1 MTVHNHGERVITMG
15 NEANQNST
23 NENVNTE
30 AENTTN
36 TEADNNSVLTPEST
50 PNDTS
55 ENKPIERTYTQDE
68 VNRMMANEK
77 RQGRQSVLKELGLNP
92 EDKNA
97 VKATKA
103 LLDSQ
108 KTAEQ
113 IAAEKLANEAAD
125 KLDALKRAETAE
137 RKLVVL
143 TSGCNPN
150 YIEEVF
156 ALASAKV
163 TESVDFETALKSVKT
178 KCPAFFEGGD
188 TGTGNNGGYHKP
200 NNNKP
205 GTLGASLAQKAIQ
218 ANSNKNTYF
227 TN

>member
-1 MTVHNHGERVITMG
+1 MTVHNHGERTVTMD
-15 NEANQNST
+15 NETNQTLT

-30 AENTTN
+30 AKNTTN
-36 TEADNNSVLTPEST
+36 TEANNTSMS
-50 PNDTS
+50 DTMLNTIP
-55 ENKPIERTYTQDE
+55 ENKPVERTYTQEE

-103 LLDSQ
+103 ILDSQ

-113 IAAEKLANEAAD
+113 LNAEKLANEAAD
-125 KLDALKRAETAE
+125 KLDALKRAEIAE

-163 TESVDFETALKSVKT
+163 TENVDFEAALKSVKT

-188 TGTGNNGGYHKP
+188 TGTGNNSGYHKP

-205 GTLGASLAQKAIQ
+205 GSLGASLAQRTIQ
-218 ANSNKNTYF
+218 TNSNKNTYF